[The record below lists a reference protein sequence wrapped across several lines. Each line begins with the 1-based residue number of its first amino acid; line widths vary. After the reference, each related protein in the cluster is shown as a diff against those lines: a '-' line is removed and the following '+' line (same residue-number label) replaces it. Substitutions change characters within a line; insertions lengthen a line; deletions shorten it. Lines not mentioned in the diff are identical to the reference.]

1 MPARS
6 ASSPRPPIPRTVWAL
21 GFVSL
26 CMDVSSE
33 LIHALL
39 PIYLVT
45 TMGMSVA
52 ALGVLEG
59 AAEATAMIVKI
70 FSGALSDW
78 LGRRKALLL
87 LGYGLAALTKPLFPL
102 AAGPATVAAA
112 RLLDRVGKGI
122 RGAPRDALVAD
133 VAPPEI
139 RGACFGLRQSMDT
152 VGAFAGPLLAIALML
167 AFADHIRAVLWFAVV
182 PAFAAVALI
191 LFGVEEPA
199 SAPAAAR
206 AFRSPLHWRALRAF
220 SGRYWFV
227 VLIGTAFTL
236 ARFSEAFLVLRA
248 QQVGLDIAWIP
259 AVMVVM
265 SIAYAA
271 SAYPVGIV
279 SDKFGARAPLAAGM
293 LLLIAADLLLGASA
307 SRTAL
312 FAGVAVWGLHMGFT
326 QGMLAALVA
335 QTAPAALRGT
345 AFASPARRSRPS
357 HSRCADSFGGA
368 RGLRHDGR
376 RSARRRRRARASLP
390 GDMRVAV
397 AGADSS
403 AGACAFDSGARAGF
417 RRCCRGARPLG
428 RSPRLPRDVARASRA
443 VFSAPGVRGRSLR
456 VMHRRSS
463 AKPRKAW
470 ARCG

>member
-1 MPARS
+1 MPARP
-6 ASSPRPPIPRTVWAL
+6 ASSARPPIPRTVWAL

-59 AAEATAMIVKI
+59 AAEASAMIVKI

-102 AAGPATVAAA
+102 AGGPATVAAA

-133 VAPPEI
+133 IAPPEI
-139 RGACFGLRQSMDT
+139 RRACFGLRQSMDT

-167 AFADHIRAVLWFAVV
+167 AFAGHIRVVLWFAVV
-182 PAFAAVALI
+182 PAFLAVALI
-191 LFGVEEPA
+191 VFGVDEPA
-199 SAPAAAR
+199 PAPAAAR
-206 AFRSPLHWRALRAF
+206 AFRSPLHWRALRVF

-248 QQVGLDIAWIP
+248 QQAGLDVAWIP

-265 SIAYAA
+265 SVAYAA

-279 SDKFGARAPLAAGM
+279 SDRFGARAPLAAGM
-293 LLLIAADLLLGASA
+293 LLLVAADLVLGASA
-307 SRTAL
+307 SLTAL

-335 QTAPAALRGT
+335 ETAPPDLRGT
-345 AFASPARRSRPS
+345 AFGVFNLAGGIAMLAASALAGWLWER
-357 HSRCADSFGGA
+357 HGA
-368 RGLRHDGR
+368 PTTFFTGAALAAVALAMCGFV
-376 RSARRRRRARASLP
+376 RRRAQYAE
-390 GDMRVAV
+390 
-397 AGADSS
+397 
-403 AGACAFDSGARAGF
+403 
-417 RRCCRGARPLG
+417 
-428 RSPRLPRDVARASRA
+428 
-443 VFSAPGVRGRSLR
+443 
-456 VMHRRSS
+456 
-463 AKPRKAW
+463 
-470 ARCG
+470 